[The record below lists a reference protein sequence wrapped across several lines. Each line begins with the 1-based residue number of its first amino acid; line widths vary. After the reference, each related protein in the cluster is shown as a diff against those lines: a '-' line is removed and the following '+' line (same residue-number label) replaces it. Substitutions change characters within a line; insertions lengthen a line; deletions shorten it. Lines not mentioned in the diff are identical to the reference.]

1 VGIDFLAHYS
11 EPSFASDASAVVDSV
26 DLLAVPDVAAF
37 AAPEAVVAGAFV
49 AGASAAVLDAVRDVA
64 SVAAPAAFFD
74 AAALLP

>member
-11 EPSFASDASAVVDSV
+11 EPSFSSDASAVVDSA

-37 AAPEAVVAGAFV
+37 GAPEAVVAGAFV
-49 AGASAAVLDAVRDVA
+49 AGASAAALDAVRDVA